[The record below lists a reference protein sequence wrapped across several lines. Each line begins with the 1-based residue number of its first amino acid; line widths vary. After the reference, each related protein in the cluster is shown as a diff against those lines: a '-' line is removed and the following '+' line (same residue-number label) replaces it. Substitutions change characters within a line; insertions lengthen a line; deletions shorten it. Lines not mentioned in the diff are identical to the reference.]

1 MKDKY
6 DKMFEALKKGKLGP
20 KTEEEDAFRIVIT
33 DVKTGK
39 ALHDFKSNGFAAV
52 IHTTSGRVASIA
64 QSKCSGCDTLGILC
78 GLRKIQAAIE
88 KEVPKELLALLPLVE
103 LMNNDHD

>member
-1 MKDKY
+1 MKDNF

-39 ALHDFKSNGFAAV
+39 TLHDFKSNGLAAV
-52 IHTTSGRVASIA
+52 IHTTSGRVTSIA
-64 QSKCSGCDTLGILC
+64 QSKCSACDTLGILF

-103 LMNNDHD
+103 LMNDDKD

>member
-20 KTEEEDAFRIVIT
+20 KTEEGDAYRIVIT

-39 ALHDFKSNGFAAV
+39 TLHDFKSNGFAAA
-52 IHTTSGRVASIA
+52 IHMTSGRVASIA
-64 QSKCSGCDTLGILC
+64 QSKGGATDVLGILF

-88 KEVPKELLALLPLVE
+88 QEVPEELLALLPLVE
-103 LMNNDHD
+103 MMNNDKD